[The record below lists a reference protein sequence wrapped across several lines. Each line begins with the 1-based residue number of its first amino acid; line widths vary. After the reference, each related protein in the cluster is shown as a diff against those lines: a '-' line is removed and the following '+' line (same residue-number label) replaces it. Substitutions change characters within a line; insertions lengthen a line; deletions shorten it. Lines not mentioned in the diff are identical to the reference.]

1 MFIGHFGL
9 GFAAKRAAPGVS
21 LAILFLAAQF
31 ADTLWPFLV
40 AAGVEQV
47 RIDPGHTAVTPLDF
61 VSYPWSHSLLMLA
74 VWGVLLGWMFR
85 TVDRRAFAVIAALVL
100 SHWVLD
106 VVTHIP
112 DMPLY
117 PGGPRVGLGLWRSMP
132 LTAAVELPL
141 YFAGVWIYA
150 RATRGRG
157 TKGRLG
163 FASLW
168 IGLLLLHVVNLA
180 GPPPPSIT
188 AIWAGGIVG
197 FVVIMAWSWWADRYR
212 TAI

>member
-117 PGGPRVGLGLWRSMP
+117 PGGPKVGLGLWRSMA

-157 TKGRLG
+157 ARGRWG
-163 FASLW
+163 FASLY
-168 IGLLLLHVVNLA
+168 IGLLLLHVVNLI

-188 AIWAGGIVG
+188 ALWAGGIVG
-197 FVVIMAWSWWADRYR
+197 FAVIMAWSWWADRYR

>member
-9 GFAAKRAAPGVS
+9 GFAAKRAAPHVS
-21 LAILFLAAQF
+21 LAVLFLAAQF
-31 ADTLWPFLV
+31 ADALWPFLV

-47 RIDPGHTAVTPLDF
+47 RIDPGNTAVTPLDF

-74 VWGVLLGWMFR
+74 VWGALLGWIFR
-85 TVDRRAFAVIAALVL
+85 ATDRRAFAVIAALVL

-106 VVTHIP
+106 FVTHRP

-117 PGGPRVGLGLWRSMP
+117 PGGPEVGLGLWRSMP

-141 YFAGVWIYA
+141 YLAGVWIYA
-150 RATRGRG
+150 RATRSRG
-157 TKGRLG
+157 AKGRWA

-168 IGLLLLHVVNLA
+168 IGLLLLHVVNLV

-197 FVVIMAWSWWADRYR
+197 FAVIMAWSWWADRHR

>member
-61 VSYPWSHSLLMLA
+61 VSYTWSHSLLMLA

-85 TVDRRAFAVIAALVL
+85 AVDRRAFAVIAALVV

-106 VVTHIP
+106 FVTHIP

-117 PGGPRVGLGLWRSMP
+117 PGGPKVGLGLWRSMP

-141 YFAGVWIYA
+141 YVAGVWIYA

-157 TKGRLG
+157 ARGRWG

-168 IGLLLLHVVNLA
+168 MGLLLLHVVNLF

-188 AIWAGGIVG
+188 ALWAGGIVG
-197 FVVIMAWSWWADRYR
+197 FAVIMAWSWWADRYR

>member
-117 PGGPRVGLGLWRSMP
+117 PGGPKVGLGLWRSMP

-141 YFAGVWIYA
+141 YVAGVWIYA

-157 TKGRLG
+157 ARGRWG

-168 IGLLLLHVVNLA
+168 MALLLLHVVNLF

-188 AIWAGGIVG
+188 ALWAGGIVG
-197 FVVIMAWSWWADRYR
+197 FAVIMAWSWWADRYR

>member
-85 TVDRRAFAVIAALVL
+85 AVDRRAFAVIAALVV

-106 VVTHIP
+106 FVTHIP

-117 PGGPRVGLGLWRSMP
+117 PGGPKVGLGLWRSMP

-157 TKGRLG
+157 ARGRWG
-163 FASLW
+163 FASLY
-168 IGLLLLHVVNLA
+168 IGLLLLHVVNLI

-188 AIWAGGIVG
+188 ALWAGGIVG
-197 FVVIMAWSWWADRYR
+197 FAVIMAWSWWADRYR

>member
-9 GFAAKRAAPGVS
+9 GFAAKRAAPSVS
-21 LAILFLAAQF
+21 LAVLFLAAQF
-31 ADTLWPFLV
+31 ADVLWPFLV

-47 RIDPGHTAVTPLDF
+47 RIDPGNTAVTPLAF

-74 VWGVLLGWMFR
+74 VWGVLLGLIFR
-85 TVDRRAFAVIAALVL
+85 TADRRAFAVIAALVL
-100 SHWVLD
+100 SHWLLD
-106 VVTHIP
+106 FVTHRP

-117 PGGPRVGLGLWRSMP
+117 PGGPEVGLGMWRSVP
-132 LTAAVELPL
+132 LTAAVEFPL
-141 YFAGVWIYA
+141 YLAGVWIYA
-150 RATRGRG
+150 QATRARG
-157 TKGRLG
+157 VKGRWA

-168 IGLLLLHVVNLA
+168 IGLLLLHVVNLV

-188 AIWAGGIVG
+188 AIWAGGIAG
-197 FVVIMAWSWWADRYR
+197 FAVIMAWGWWADRYR

>member
-85 TVDRRAFAVIAALVL
+85 TVDRRAFAVIAGRPTAGMSSFTV
-100 SHWVLD
+100 SE
-106 VVTHIP
+106 
-112 DMPLY
+112 
-117 PGGPRVGLGLWRSMP
+117 PRS
-132 LTAAVELPL
+132 E
-141 YFAGVWIYA
+141 
-150 RATRGRG
+150 
-157 TKGRLG
+157 
-163 FASLW
+163 
-168 IGLLLLHVVNLA
+168 
-180 GPPPPSIT
+180 
-188 AIWAGGIVG
+188 
-197 FVVIMAWSWWADRYR
+197 
-212 TAI
+212 